1 MPRATDYIA
10 QKLSIPSELR
20 SAEWETVDAWL
31 KERSFFMASVA
42 SSEQLQAF
50 RSQVSRILEGR
61 NSLTES
67 RKELRGILAEQG
79 YNPQTG
85 LEGTIKDLRTPARM
99 DVALR
104 TNVEMAQG
112 WAQLQQFR
120 GDIMH
125 PALRLI
131 RLSQARQ
138 PRDWGKRWDDAY
150 TKVGGVGAMQH
161 EWVALTTSPI
171 WRALSRFG
179 NPYPPFDYNSSMWTE
194 PVDLDEAMTL
204 GLITPDNE
212 EAVKEEISNTPMSS
226 LNEDVFC
233 TPKISEQALRKALAD
248 ALQGLA
254 KWEGDTLRLADPNGT
269 RPYKHDEIG
278 AVITAT
284 LPHGIPNLQASA
296 FKEWVRDSDQFKVD
310 GDKSAPLNQREDL
323 ARLFHRIEPSSNDG
337 TIYRGLSYKSQQEV
351 EDLVSQF
358 KKAGYKTRDNV
369 IAESWTSSKPMG
381 ERYSNK
387 HEYGIVLRS
396 SKFKSRK
403 HLDGLY
409 RSAGADYIEEDTA
422 HPKQVEGESIFMRG
436 TQFRVLGS
444 QKQGNVIY
452 LDVEEDFN

>member
-1 MPRATDYIA
+1 MPRASDYVA

-20 SAEWETVDAWL
+20 SAEWNTVDAWL

-61 NSLTES
+61 SSLTES
-67 RKELRGILAEQG
+67 RKELRGILADQG

-112 WAQLQQFR
+112 WAQLQQFK

-131 RLSQARQ
+131 RIAQARQ

-150 TKVGGVGAMQH
+150 TKVGGEGAMQH

-194 PVDLDEAMTL
+194 PVDLDEAMAL

-212 EAVKEEISNTPMSS
+212 EAVKEEISNTPLPS
-226 LNEDVFC
+226 LNEDVAC

-254 KWEGDTLRLADPNGT
+254 KWEGDSLRLTDPNGT

-296 FKEWVRDSDQFKVD
+296 FKEWVRDDGKFK
-310 GDKSAPLNQREDL
+310 SNSNEPAPLNQREDL

-337 TIYRGLSYKSQQEV
+337 TIYRGLSYNTEQERDDLLNNIKQQ
-351 EDLVSQF
+351 
-358 KKAGYKTRDNV
+358 GYGVHPNAMVDT
-369 IAESWTSSKPMG
+369 WTSSAETG
-381 ERYSNK
+381 DQYAANSD
-387 HEYGIVLRS
+387 YGIVLRS
-396 SKFKSRK
+396 SKYKSRK
-403 HLDGLY
+403 RLDSIY
-409 RSAGADYIEEDTA
+409 SREKKGA
-422 HPKQVEGESIFMRG
+422 ESVFLKG
-436 TQFRVLGS
+436 TRFKMIGS
-444 QKQGNVIY
+444 EQNGNITY
-452 LDVEEDFN
+452 LEVEEI